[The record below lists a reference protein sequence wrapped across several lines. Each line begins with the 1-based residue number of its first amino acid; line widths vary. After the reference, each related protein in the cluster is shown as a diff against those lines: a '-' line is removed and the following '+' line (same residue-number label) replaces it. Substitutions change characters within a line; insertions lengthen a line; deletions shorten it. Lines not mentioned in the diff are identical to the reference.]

1 MSVSDVAA
9 SVAAANASTAASTAS
24 KPKGVEAMGTGDFL
38 KLLITQLTSQDPFDP
53 VKNQDMLNQ
62 IGSIRS
68 LEMNDQLTKTLKSM
82 TDQTGVLNSTM
93 NTMMLQSNLNSAGGM
108 IGKMVSGISGTGDK
122 AVAVAGQ
129 VLSVRVSD
137 NKVMLQLSNGQ
148 SVSMDAVNHV
158 VNPNDIAGKIVVG
171 KATDGANTSGE
182 VTGLLVRDGK
192 LVYQL
197 STNHEVSVDSVAG
210 TFSREDL
217 MGKMASVLQAD
228 GSLAGGLV
236 TGVKAE
242 NGSMMLELDT
252 GGKIPLSSET
262 VISEGSLA
270 DATAG

>member
-9 SVAAANASTAASTAS
+9 SLAAANASTAASTTS
-24 KPKGVEAMGTGDFL
+24 NPKGVEAMGTGDFL

-108 IGKMVSGISGTGDK
+108 IGKMVSGTTTIDDK
-122 AVAVAGQ
+122 TVAVAGQ

-158 VNPNDIAGKIVVG
+158 VNPSDIAGMIVVG
-171 KATDGANTSGE
+171 KAIDGANISGE
-182 VTGLLVRDGK
+182 VTGLRVRDGK

-242 NGSMMLELDT
+242 GGSMMLELDT
-252 GGKIPLSSET
+252 GGKIPLTSAT